1 MEKDKVEKPMFDE
14 KDIKAIQEDMN
25 KAKAKLVSKEAQE
38 QIQQAKQDARQEAE
52 KEFVTN
58 QKIKELEEKNAA
70 LANEKL
76 ASEKEFAEKFSKM
89 NEKVNELIG
98 SKQPIQAENPFKA
111 NESKGPDSFGRDV
124 THLTDDA
131 IDKIEKKSAEMF
143 LGEDY
148 NRPI

>member
-111 NESKGPDSFGRDV
+111 N
-124 THLTDDA
+124 
-131 IDKIEKKSAEMF
+131 
-143 LGEDY
+143 
-148 NRPI
+148 